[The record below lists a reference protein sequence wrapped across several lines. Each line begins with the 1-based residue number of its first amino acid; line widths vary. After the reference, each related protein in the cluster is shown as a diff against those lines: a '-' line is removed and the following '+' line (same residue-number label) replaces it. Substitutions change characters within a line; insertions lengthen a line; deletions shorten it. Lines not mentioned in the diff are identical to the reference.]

1 MYIMNVPYKWHKIE
15 RRLIKLDK
23 YTPEQ
28 ARRLKGYSQAKMAEL
43 LGVSENTYIN
53 KEKGET
59 KFYIDEACKFSDLVG
74 IPLENIIFF
83 KRDVPQKRNII
94 QKSRIGKR
102 CEDGSDSDLGNRII
116 RDSFNVFSK

>member
-1 MYIMNVPYKWHKIE
+1 MYIMNVPYKRHKIE

-74 IPLENIIFF
+74 IPLEKIIFF
-83 KRDVPQKRNII
+83 KRSVP
-94 QKSRIGKR
+94 
-102 CEDGSDSDLGNRII
+102 
-116 RDSFNVFSK
+116 